1 MNNSGFNLLSLFTFF
16 YAIFWAS
23 TLEFNSKYHPF
34 DPVGFFSKLPGAYKI
49 RRRFYVSVIFLDII
63 PVSFFALIFYLY
75 AHFLNVD
82 NLSGLYIILTGIS
95 ALSVFGFTR
104 IYPAMVA
111 SDKTHKYFY
120 HRKQLSKLPITQ
132 AKNSFIAYLISGLVY
147 LVIPFITIFAMYL
160 MQN

>member
-1 MNNSGFNLLSLFTFF
+1 MNNSGFNLLTLFTFF

-49 RRRFYVSVIFLDII
+49 RRRFYVSVIFLDLI
-63 PVSFFALIFYLY
+63 PVSFFALVFYLY
-75 AHFLNVD
+75 THFLKVD
-82 NLSGLYIILTGIS
+82 NLNWLYIIFTGIS

-104 IYPAMVA
+104 IYPAIVA

-120 HRKQLSKLPITQ
+120 NRKQLSNLPIART
-132 AKNSFIAYLISGLVY
+132 KNSFIAYLISSLMY
-147 LVIPFITIFAMYL
+147 LLIPFLTISAMFL
-160 MQN
+160 LQ